1 VRELLQVDPGTPLDL
16 AARPADERFGWDREE
31 AEAAT
36 VRRAERLA
44 ELGTELAA
52 DGRRALLAVFQGL
65 DASGKDGA
73 IKRCIGPL
81 NPMMVRTQGFT
92 APAGEEL
99 RHDFLWRIH
108 AALPGRGRIGA
119 FNRSHYEDVLVPR
132 VELGRPASVWEP
144 RIAAITAFE
153 RHLVQEGTVV
163 LKFFLHVSREEQ
175 AERLRARIEDPH
187 KRWKFDAA
195 DLAKRALYD
204 DYLAAYADLL
214 RRTSTPWAPWHV
226 VPADRKWVRNRVVT
240 EVMVETLEALDLR
253 WSDLSP
259 EVLKAA
265 RAQE

>member
-1 VRELLQVDPGTPLDL
+1 MRELVQVDPETPLNL
-16 AARPADERFGWDREE
+16 AARSAEERFGWEREA

-36 VRRAERLA
+36 MECGERLA
-44 ELGTELAA
+44 ELGSELAA
-52 DGRRALLAVFQGL
+52 DGRHGLLVVFQGL

-81 NPMMVRTQGFT
+81 SPMMVRATGFT

-99 RHDFLWRIH
+99 RHDFLRRIH

-132 VELGRPASVWEP
+132 VELKQPASVWGP
-144 RIAAITAFE
+144 RIEAITAFE
-153 RHLVQEGTVV
+153 RHLVQEGTAI

-175 AERLRARIEDPH
+175 AERLRERIEDPR

-204 DYLAAYADLL
+204 DYLAAYADVL

-253 WSDLSP
+253 PRDLSP
-259 EVLKAA
+259 EVLEAA
-265 RAQE
+265 RRQA